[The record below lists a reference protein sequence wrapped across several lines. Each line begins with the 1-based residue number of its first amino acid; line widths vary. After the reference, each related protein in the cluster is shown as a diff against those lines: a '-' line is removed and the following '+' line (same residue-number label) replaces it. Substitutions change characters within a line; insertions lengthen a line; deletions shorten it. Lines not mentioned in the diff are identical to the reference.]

1 MVLFQCV
8 LKACEEDSLQNNRTV
23 YEFVQKYGNTAS
35 NATYPCF
42 YNPDNLH
49 EVILEKTPRSD
60 VIVVMLWPSL
70 GFLVCAVVMGIIQCA
85 LTDQQVGDET
95 LAS

>member
-8 LKACEEDSLQNNRTV
+8 LKACEEHSLQNNRTV